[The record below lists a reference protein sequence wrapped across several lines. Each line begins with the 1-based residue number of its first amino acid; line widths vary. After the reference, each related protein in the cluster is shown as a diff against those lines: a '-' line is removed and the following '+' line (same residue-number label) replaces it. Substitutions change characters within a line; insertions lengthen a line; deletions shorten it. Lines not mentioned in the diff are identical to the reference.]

1 MRIKLLKEIS
11 CRDTDKS
18 ELIYIKLY
26 KLLIKIFSKNQEIAV
41 AVAVITLPFV
51 PIAFDGIRSLKSIIN
66 VSKVS

>member
-1 MRIKLLKEIS
+1 LRIKLLKEIS

-18 ELIYIKLY
+18 KLIYIKLY